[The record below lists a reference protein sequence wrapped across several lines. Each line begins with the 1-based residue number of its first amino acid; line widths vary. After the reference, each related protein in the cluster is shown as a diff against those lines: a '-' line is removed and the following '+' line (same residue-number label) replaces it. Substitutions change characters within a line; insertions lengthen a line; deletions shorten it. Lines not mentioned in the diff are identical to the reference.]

1 MTIFYRLAIVLVI
14 LLGAPHVMAQCPAG
28 QWPVGIT
35 IVPDDYPG
43 ETTWNL
49 YSNGNEVANGNFNGS
64 VVCVDSAD
72 CIRFDIHDSYGDGI
86 CCGYGLGSYVI
97 TLNGTQVAS
106 GGQFASTASHSF
118 NCGPGTICEN
128 PIPIDTGVTVSPQ
141 ENLYYSFTPDTTGI
155 FAISTCNLS
164 TCDTRIWMY
173 NNCANVD
180 FSGSATGALYY
191 NDDNALCGLQA
202 DLHPLLTAGIPYIIK
217 IGLKANTAC
226 AASIPFSITYEGAM
240 TSVLPIVKLTTVNN
254 AINNDV
260 KVPVVM
266 EIIDNGPGLLNS
278 TADTLYSY
286 EGTIMTEWQGFTGPG
301 YPKKNYDFDLV
312 DANGNKI
319 DTSLLGMPAEN
330 DWIFKAEYLDN
341 SLLVNTVTYEFSR
354 RMGQYA
360 PRTRQCEV
368 FLDGTYIGVYTL
380 TEKVKR
386 DNNRLDIA
394 KMTSADTSGSELTG
408 GYIIEMNI
416 NGDPA
421 AWNSVY
427 PPINSATSP
436 HAVEFKYVYPKADS
450 ILPVQANYIKTYV
463 DSFENALNGTN
474 YTNDTLGY
482 RKWIDVGT
490 FIDFLIVN
498 EFSMNYDSYGRSTY
512 MYKEKDTDGN
522 KLCIGPPW
530 DYDRAMADDPNSGWV
545 WENTHPYWPFPFW
558 WSKLYTDSVYRHEL
572 ACRWFSLR
580 EDVLKT
586 PRFMAFIDSVSAPLF
601 QGPADRNF
609 AVWQTLGAST
619 YNAQVQQ
626 MKVFLYYRLAWI
638 DNELAPFGAVL
649 PNLTIPSDTAVCKGI
664 TYTAPYNPSYSYN
677 WIPGPET
684 PSITLN
690 TPGTYNLRVKD
701 DFGCQRTLPMTVS
714 ISAPD
719 STFTQVLHVA
729 GDVFYIFAGNNGTNS
744 QYLWDFGDQTIL
756 SSGQTVS
763 HIYATPGI
771 YDVHMT
777 VIDTL
782 GCMGE
787 STKQIQI
794 TDGEIQVSIQPNP
807 SVNDPIIT
815 HNIPQNEAF
824 SFTLYDASGRKLK
837 EFSNPASPFTIETS
851 GMAEGTYWLQ
861 CSYKGQKISKGLVH
875 LD

>member
-1 MTIFYRLAIVLVI
+1 
-14 LLGAPHVMAQCPAG
+14 
-28 QWPVGIT
+28 
-35 IVPDDYPG
+35 
-43 ETTWNL
+43 
-49 YSNGNEVANGNFNGS
+49 
-64 VVCVDSAD
+64 
-72 CIRFDIHDSYGDGI
+72 
-86 CCGYGLGSYVI
+86 
-97 TLNGTQVAS
+97 
-106 GGQFASTASHSF
+106 
-118 NCGPGTICEN
+118 
-128 PIPIDTGVTVSPQ
+128 
-141 ENLYYSFTPDTTGI
+141 
-155 FAISTCNLS
+155 
-164 TCDTRIWMY
+164 
-173 NNCANVD
+173 
-180 FSGSATGALYY
+180 
-191 NDDNALCGLQA
+191 
-202 DLHPLLTAGIPYIIK
+202 
-217 IGLKANTAC
+217 
-226 AASIPFSITYEGAM
+226 
-240 TSVLPIVKLTTVNN
+240 
-254 AINNDV
+254 
-260 KVPVVM
+260 
-266 EIIDNGPGLLNS
+266 
-278 TADTLYSY
+278 
-286 EGTIMTEWQGFTGPG
+286 
-301 YPKKNYDFDLV
+301 
-312 DANGNKI
+312 
-319 DTSLLGMPAEN
+319 
-330 DWIFKAEYLDN
+330 
-341 SLLVNTVTYEFSR
+341 
-354 RMGQYA
+354 
-360 PRTRQCEV
+360 
-368 FLDGTYIGVYTL
+368 L

-394 KMTSADTSGSELTG
+394 KMTSADTAGSELTG

-450 ILPVQANYIKTYV
+450 ILPVQGNYIKTFV

-530 DYDRAMADDPNSGWV
+530 DYDRAMADDPTSGWV

-580 EDVLKT
+580 EDVLRT
-586 PRFMAFIDSVSAPLF
+586 SRFIAFIDSISAPLF

-609 AVWQTLGAST
+609 AVWQTMGAST
-619 YNAQVQQ
+619 YMAQVQH
-626 MKVFLYYRLAWI
+626 MKVFLYNRLTWI

-649 PNLTIPSDTAVCKGI
+649 PEVSIPSDTTVCKGI
-664 TYTAPYNPSYSYN
+664 TYTAFYNPSYSYN

-684 PSITLN
+684 AAITLN
-690 TPGTYNLRVKD
+690 TPGVYHLKVTDN
-701 DFGCQRTLPMTVS
+701 FGCQRTLPMTVG

-729 GDVFYIFAGNNGTNS
+729 GDVNYIFAGNNGTNS
-744 QYLWDFGDQTIL
+744 QYLWDFGDQTLL

-807 SVNDPIIT
+807 SVNNPIIT
-815 HNIPQNEAF
+815 HNIPQDEVY
-824 SFTLYDASGRKLK
+824 SFILFDAAGRKLQ
-837 EFSNPASPFTIETS
+837 EIQQPPSPFSLETTGIS
-851 GMAEGTYWLQ
+851 SGTYWLQ
-861 CSYKGQKISKGLVH
+861 CNFKGQKISKGIIRIE
-875 LD
+875 

>member
-1 MTIFYRLAIVLVI
+1 MLTIRLFYVI
-14 LLGAPHVMAQCPAG
+14 FLISISFVASAQCPAG

-43 ETTWNL
+43 ETTWDL
-49 YSNGNEVANGNFNGS
+49 YSNGNEVASGNVNGS
-64 VVCVDSAD
+64 VVCVDTAD

-106 GGQFASTASHSF
+106 GGEFASTASHSF
-118 NCGPGTICEN
+118 NCGPGTVCEN
-128 PIPIDTGVTVSPQ
+128 PIPTDTGITVSPQ
-141 ENLYYSFTPDTTGI
+141 ENIFYSFTPDTTGI
-155 FAISTCNLS
+155 YAITTCNLS
-164 TCDTRIWMY
+164 ACDTRIWMY

-180 FSGSATGALYY
+180 FNGSAAGTLYY
-191 NDDNALCGLQA
+191 NDDNASCGLQA
-202 DLHPLLTAGIPYIIK
+202 DLHPLLTAGVPYIIK
-217 IGLKANTAC
+217 IGLKANASC
-226 AASIPFSITYEGAM
+226 AVSIPFSITFEGAM

-254 AINNDV
+254 GINNDV
-260 KVPVVM
+260 KVPVTM
-266 EIIDNGPGLLNS
+266 EIIDNGPGQLNS
-278 TADTLYSY
+278 TADTHYSY

-312 DANGNKI
+312 DANGNKM

-341 SLLVNTVTYEFSR
+341 SLLVNTVSYEFSR
-354 RMGQYA
+354 RMGRYA
-360 PRTRQCEV
+360 PRTRSCEI
-368 FLDGTYIGVYTL
+368 FLDGTYIGVYSL

-386 DNNRLDIA
+386 DNNRVDIA
-394 KMTSADTSGSELTG
+394 KLTSADTAGSALTG

-463 DSFENALNGTN
+463 DSFENALNDVN
-474 YTNDTLGY
+474 FTNDSVGY

-530 DYDRAMADDPNSGWV
+530 DYDRAMVDGPSSGWV

-558 WSKLYTDSVYRHEL
+558 WSKMYTDSVYRHEL

-580 EDVLKT
+580 EDVLRT
-586 PRFMAFIDSVSAPLF
+586 SRFMAFIDSVSAPLL

-619 YNAQVQQ
+619 YASRVQN
-626 MKVFLYYRLAWI
+626 MKVFLYQRLAWI
-638 DNELAPFGAVL
+638 DSELAPFGAVL
-649 PNLTIPSDTAVCKGI
+649 PSIEIPADTTVCKGI
-664 TYTAPYNPSYSYN
+664 TYSAPYLSGYAYN

-684 PSITLN
+684 PEITFT
-690 TPGTYNLRVKD
+690 TPGSYQLNVKNA
-701 DFGCQRTLPMTVS
+701 FGCERTLPMHVNL
-714 ISAPD
+714 SAPD
-719 STFTQVLHVA
+719 STFTQGLHVS
-729 GDVFYIFAGNNGTNS
+729 GDINYIFIGNNGPTS
-744 QYLWDFGDQTIL
+744 QYFWDFGDQTML
-756 SSGQTVS
+756 AGGQTS
-763 HIYATPGI
+763 THIYASPGV
-771 YDVHMT
+771 YT
-777 VIDTL
+777 VNMSVVDTL
-782 GCMGE
+782 GCMGQ
-787 STKQIQI
+787 SSKQIQV

-807 SVNDPIIT
+807 SINNPIIT

-824 SFTLYDASGRKLK
+824 SFTLYDAAGRLLK
-837 EFSNPASPFTIETS
+837 EIQQPPSPFTLETT
-851 GMAEGTYWLQ
+851 GIAGGTYWLQ
-861 CSYKGQKISKGLVH
+861 CSYKGQNVSKGLVSIK
-875 LD
+875 

>member
-1 MTIFYRLAIVLVI
+1 MIRLLYYVAVVFLVFVTGQA
-14 LLGAPHVMAQCPAG
+14 LAQCPAG
-28 QWPVGIT
+28 QWPVAIT

-43 ETTWNL
+43 ETSWNL
-49 YSNGNEVANGNFNGS
+49 FSNGIEVATGNVNGS
-64 VVCVDSAD
+64 VVCVDTAD

-106 GGQFASTASHSF
+106 GGEFASVASHSF

-128 PIPIDTGVTVSPQ
+128 PIPTDTGLTIAPG
-141 ENLYYSFTPDTTGI
+141 ENIFYTFTPESTGI
-155 FAISTCNLS
+155 YEITTCNLS
-164 TCDTRIWMY
+164 SCDTRIWVY

-180 FSGSATGALYY
+180 FNGSAAGALYY
-191 NDDNALCGLQA
+191 NDDNAVCGLQA

-217 IGLKANTAC
+217 IGLKVNAAC
-226 AASIPFSITYEGAM
+226 AANIPFSISYEGAM
-240 TSVLPIVKLTTVNN
+240 NSVLPIVKLTTVNN
-254 AINNDV
+254 GINNDV
-260 KVPVVM
+260 KVPVYM

-341 SLLVNTVTYEFSR
+341 SLLVNTVSYEFSR
-354 RMGQYA
+354 RMGRYA
-360 PRTRQCEV
+360 PRTKQCEI
-368 FLDGTYIGVYTL
+368 FLDGTYIGVYSL

-386 DNNRLDIA
+386 DNNRVDIA
-394 KMTSADTSGSELTG
+394 KLTSADTAGSALTG

-450 ILPVQANYIKTYV
+450 ILPVQGNYIKTYV
-463 DSFENALNGTN
+463 DSFENALNGIN
-474 YTNDTLGY
+474 YTNDSLGY

-558 WSKLYTDSVYRHEL
+558 WSRMYTDSVYRHEL

-580 EDVLKT
+580 EDVLRT
-586 PRFMAFIDSVSAPLF
+586 SRFMAFIDSVSAPLL
-601 QGPADRNF
+601 QGPAERNF

-619 YNAQVQQ
+619 YASRVQNI
-626 MKVFLYYRLAWI
+626 KVFLYQRLAWI
-638 DNELAPFGAVL
+638 DSELAPFGAVL
-649 PNLTIPSDTAVCKGI
+649 PDIEIPADTTVCKGI
-664 TYTAPYNPSYSYN
+664 TYAAPYLSGYAYN

-684 PSITLN
+684 PEIVFYN
-690 TPGTYNLRVKD
+690 PGFYQLKVSD
-701 DFGCQRTLPMTVS
+701 EFGCQRILPMNVA

-719 STFTQVLHVA
+719 STFTQGLHVS
-729 GDVFYIFAGNNGTNS
+729 GDINYIFIGNNGPTS
-744 QYLWDFGDQTIL
+744 QYLWDFGDQTL
-756 SSGQTVS
+756 WTGGQTTV
-763 HIYATPGI
+763 HTYASPGI
-771 YDVHMT
+771 YNVHMT
-777 VIDTL
+777 VIDSL

-787 STKQIQI
+787 STKQIQV
-794 TDGEIQVSIQPNP
+794 TDGEIQVGIQPNP
-807 SVNDPIIT
+807 SVYNPVIT
-815 HNIPQNEAF
+815 HNIPQNEAY
-824 SFTLYDASGRKLK
+824 SFTLFDAAGRKLK
-837 EFSNPASPFTIETS
+837 EIQNPPSPFTLETS
-851 GMAEGTYWLQ
+851 GMANGTYWLK
-861 CSYKGQKISKGLVH
+861 CSYKDQIISKGLVFIK
-875 LD
+875 

>member
-1 MTIFYRLAIVLVI
+1 MTIYYRI
-14 LLGAPHVMAQCPAG
+14 LFSLLLLFCTTTLMAQCPAG

-43 ETTWNL
+43 ETTWDL
-49 YSNGNEVANGNFNGS
+49 YSNGNEVATGNVNGS

-106 GGQFASTASHSF
+106 GGEFASTASHSF

-141 ENLYYSFTPDTTGI
+141 ENIYYSFTPDTTGI
-155 FAISTCNLS
+155 YAISTCNLS
-164 TCDTRIWMY
+164 ACDTRIWMY

-180 FSGSATGALYY
+180 FNGSAAGTLYY
-191 NDDNALCGLQA
+191 NDDNASCGFQA

-217 IGLKANTAC
+217 IGLKANAAC
-226 AASIPFSITYEGAM
+226 ATSIPFSITFEGAM
-240 TSVLPIVKLTTVNN
+240 TSVLPIVKLTTVNS

-266 EIIDNGPGLLNS
+266 EIIDNGQGQLNS

-312 DANGNKI
+312 DVNGNKI

-341 SLLVNTVTYEFSR
+341 SLLVNTVTYEFAR
-354 RMGQYA
+354 RMGRYA
-360 PRTRQCEV
+360 PRTRLCEI

-386 DNNRLDIA
+386 DNNRVDIA
-394 KMTSADTSGSELTG
+394 KLTSADTAGSALTG

-463 DSFENALNGTN
+463 DSFENALNGIN
-474 YTNDTLGY
+474 YTNDSLGY

-558 WSKLYTDSVYRHEL
+558 WSKLYSDSVYRHEL

-580 EDVLKT
+580 ENVLKT

-619 YNAQVQQ
+619 YLAQVQN
-626 MKVFLYYRLAWI
+626 MKVFLYKRLTWI

-649 PNLTIPSDTAVCKGI
+649 PDLVIPSDTAVCKGI

-684 PSITLN
+684 AAITLS
-690 TPGTYNLRVKD
+690 TPGTYNLRVED
-701 DFGCQRTLPMTVS
+701 GFGCQRTLPMTVS

-729 GDVFYIFAGNNGTNS
+729 GDVHYIFAGNNGTNS
-744 QYLWDFGDQTIL
+744 QYLWDFGDQTFL
-756 SSGQTVS
+756 ASGQTVS

-771 YDVHMT
+771 YEVHMT

-782 GCMGE
+782 GCIGE
-787 STKQIQI
+787 SSKQIQI

-807 SVNDPIIT
+807 SVNNPIIT

-824 SFTLYDASGRKLK
+824 TFTLYDAAGRLLQ
-837 EFSNPASPFTIETS
+837 EIQQPPSPFTLETT
-851 GMAEGTYWLQ
+851 GIAGGTYWLQ
-861 CSYKGQKISKGLVH
+861 CSYKGQNVSKGLVRI
-875 LD
+875 D

>member
-1 MTIFYRLAIVLVI
+1 MTIYYRI
-14 LLGAPHVMAQCPAG
+14 LFSLLLLFCTTTLMAQCPAG

-43 ETTWNL
+43 ETTWDL
-49 YSNGNEVANGNFNGS
+49 YSNGNEVATGNVNGS

-106 GGQFASTASHSF
+106 GGEFASTASHSF

-141 ENLYYSFTPDTTGI
+141 ENIYYSFTPDTTGI
-155 FAISTCNLS
+155 YAISTCNLS
-164 TCDTRIWMY
+164 ACDTRIWMY

-180 FSGSATGALYY
+180 FNGSAAGTLYY
-191 NDDNALCGLQA
+191 NDDNASCGFQA

-217 IGLKANTAC
+217 IGLKANAAC
-226 AASIPFSITYEGAM
+226 ATSIPFSITYEGAM
-240 TSVLPIVKLTTVNN
+240 TSVLPIVKLTTVNS

-266 EIIDNGPGLLNS
+266 EIIDNGQGQLNS

-312 DANGNKI
+312 DVNGNKI

-341 SLLVNTVTYEFSR
+341 SLLVNTVTYEFAR
-354 RMGQYA
+354 RMGRYA
-360 PRTRQCEV
+360 PRTRLCEI

-386 DNNRLDIA
+386 DNNRVDIA
-394 KMTSADTSGSELTG
+394 KLTSADTAGSALTG

-463 DSFENALNGTN
+463 DSFENALNGIN
-474 YTNDTLGY
+474 YTNDSLGY

-558 WSKLYTDSVYRHEL
+558 WSKLYSDSVYRHEL

-580 EDVLKT
+580 ENVLKT

-619 YNAQVQQ
+619 YLAQVQN
-626 MKVFLYYRLAWI
+626 MKVFLYKRLTWI

-649 PNLTIPSDTAVCKGI
+649 PDLVIPSDTAVCKGI

-684 PSITLN
+684 AAITLS
-690 TPGTYNLRVKD
+690 TPGTYNLRVED
-701 DFGCQRTLPMTVS
+701 GFGCQRTLPMTVS

-729 GDVFYIFAGNNGTNS
+729 GDVHYIFAGNNGTNS
-744 QYLWDFGDQTIL
+744 QYLWDFGDQTFL
-756 SSGQTVS
+756 ASGQTVS

-771 YDVHMT
+771 YEVHMT

-787 STKQIQI
+787 SSKQIQI

-807 SVNDPIIT
+807 SVSNPIIT
-815 HNIPQNEAF
+815 HNIPQNEAY
-824 SFTLYDASGRKLK
+824 SFTLYDAAGRLLQ
-837 EFSNPASPFTIETS
+837 EIQQPPSPFTLETT
-851 GMAEGTYWLQ
+851 GIAGGTYWLQ
-861 CSYKGQKISKGLVH
+861 CSYKGQNVSKGLVRI
-875 LD
+875 D

>member
-1 MTIFYRLAIVLVI
+1 MTIYYRI
-14 LLGAPHVMAQCPAG
+14 LFSLLFLFCATTLMAQCPAG
-28 QWPVGIT
+28 QWPVGIA
-35 IVPDDYPG
+35 IVPDGYPG

-49 YSNGNEVANGNFNGS
+49 YSNGNEVANGNVNGS
-64 VVCVDSAD
+64 VVCVDSVD

-106 GGQFASTASHSF
+106 GGTFTSTASHSF

-141 ENLYYSFTPDTTGI
+141 ENIYYSFTPDTTGI
-155 FAISTCNLS
+155 YAISTCNLS
-164 TCDTRIWMY
+164 ACDTRIWMY
-173 NNCANVD
+173 NNCANVA
-180 FSGSATGALYY
+180 FNGSATGALYY
-191 NDDNALCGLQA
+191 NDDNVLCGLQA
-202 DLHPLLTAGIPYIIK
+202 DLHPLLTAGISYIIK

-254 AINNDV
+254 GINNDV
-260 KVPVVM
+260 KVPVTM
-266 EIIDNGPGLLNS
+266 EIIDNGPGQLNS

-286 EGTIMTEWQGFTGPG
+286 EGTIMTEWQGFSGPG

-312 DANGNKI
+312 DAIGNKI

-341 SLLVNTVTYEFSR
+341 SLLINTVTYEFAR
-354 RMGQYA
+354 RMGRYA
-360 PRTRQCEV
+360 PRTRLCEI

-394 KMTSADTSGSELTG
+394 KLTSADTTGSDLTG

-463 DSFENALNGTN
+463 DSFENALNGIN
-474 YTNDTLGY
+474 YTNDSSGY
-482 RKWIDVGT
+482 RKWIDLGT

-530 DYDRAMADDPNSGWV
+530 DYDRAMANDPNSGWV

-558 WSKLYTDSVYRHEL
+558 WSKLYSDSVYRHEL

-580 EDVLKT
+580 ENVLKT

-619 YNAQVQQ
+619 YLAQVQN
-626 MKVFLYYRLAWI
+626 MKVFLYKRLTWI

-649 PNLTIPSDTAVCKGI
+649 PDLVIPSDTAVCKGI

-684 PSITLN
+684 AAITLS
-690 TPGTYNLRVKD
+690 TPGTYNLRVED
-701 DFGCQRTLPMTVS
+701 GFGCQRTLPMTVS

-729 GDVFYIFAGNNGTNS
+729 GDVHYIFAGNNGTNS
-744 QYLWDFGDQTIL
+744 QYLWDFGDQTFL
-756 SSGQTVS
+756 ASGQTVS
-763 HIYATPGI
+763 HIYSTPGI
-771 YDVHMT
+771 YEVHMT

-787 STKQIQI
+787 SSKQIQI

-824 SFTLYDASGRKLK
+824 SFTLYDAAGRLLQ
-837 EFSNPASPFTIETS
+837 EIQQPPSPFTLETT
-851 GMAEGTYWLQ
+851 GIAGGTYWLQ
-861 CSYKGQKISKGLVH
+861 CSYKGQKISKGLVR
-875 LD
+875 LY

>member
-1 MTIFYRLAIVLVI
+1 MRKKILFLFAAIIIVCCDFS
-14 LLGAPHVMAQCPAG
+14 AQCPVG

-43 ETTWNL
+43 ETSWNL
-49 YSNGNEVANGNFNGS
+49 YANGNEVANGNVIGS
-64 VVCVDSAD
+64 VVCVDTGD

-86 CCGYGLGSYVI
+86 CCGYGLGSYTI
-97 TLNGTQVAS
+97 TLNGVQVAT
-106 GGQFASTASHSF
+106 GGQFATLASHSF

-128 PIPIDTGVTVSPQ
+128 PIPVDTGITNAPN
-141 ENLYYSFTPDTTGI
+141 ENMFYSFTPSTTGI
-155 FAISTCNLS
+155 YEITTCGLS
-164 TCDTRIWMY
+164 TCDTKLWIY

-180 FSGSATGALYY
+180 FNSSGSGALYY
-191 NDDNALCGLQA
+191 SDDNASCGLQA
-202 DLHPLLTAGIPYIIK
+202 DLHPLLTAGVQYIVR
-217 IGLKANTAC
+217 IGLKPGETC
-226 AASIPFSITYEGAM
+226 LPTIPFKISFEGVM

-278 TADTLYSY
+278 ASDTVYSY

-301 YPKKNYDFDLV
+301 YPKKNYDFDLI
-312 DANGNKI
+312 DGSGNKI

-341 SLLVNTVTYEFSR
+341 SLLINTVTYEFAR
-354 RMGQYA
+354 RMGRYA
-360 PRTRQCEV
+360 PRTRQCEI

-394 KMTSADTSGSELTG
+394 KMTSADTAGSELTG

-421 AWNSVY
+421 AWNSIY
-427 PPINSATSP
+427 PPINNATSP

-450 ILPVQANYIKTYV
+450 ILPVQGNYIKTFV
-463 DSFENALNGTN
+463 DSFENALNGAN
-474 YTNDTLGY
+474 YTNDTIGY

-530 DYDRAMADDPNSGWV
+530 DYDRAMASNPTSGWV

-558 WSKLYTDSVYRHEL
+558 WSKLYTDSVYKHEL

-580 EDVLKT
+580 EDAFKT
-586 PRFMAFIDSVSAPLF
+586 SRFISFIDSVAGPLL

-609 AVWQTLGAST
+609 SVWQTLGAST
-619 YNAQVQQ
+619 YATQVQN
-626 MKVFLYYRLAWI
+626 MKVFLYNRLAWI
-638 DNELAPFGAVL
+638 DNELSPFGAVI
-649 PNLTIPSDTAVCKGI
+649 PNIEIPADTTVCKDI
-664 TYTAPYNPSYSYN
+664 VYTAPWNSAYDYN

-684 PSITLN
+684 PSITLSN
-690 TPGTYNLRVKD
+690 PGAYLLLVKD
-701 DFGCQRTLPMTVS
+701 EFGCSKTLPMNVNLS
-714 ISAPD
+714 IPD
-719 STFTQVLHVA
+719 SNFVQIVHIS
-729 GDVFYIFAGNNGTNS
+729 GDINYSFSGLNGPNNLYQWN
-744 QYLWDFGDQTIL
+744 FGDATNGATGMQ
-756 SSGQTVS
+756 VN
-763 HIYATPGI
+763 HIYAVPGL
-771 YDVHMT
+771 YTVEMT
-777 VIDTL
+777 VTDSI
-782 GCMGE
+782 GCMGH
-787 STKQIQI
+787 STKEIQI
-794 TDGEIQVSIQPNP
+794 TDGSIQVTIQPNP
-807 SVNDPIIT
+807 SVNNPSIV
-815 HNIPQNEAF
+815 HNLPQDEQYTF
-824 SFTLYDASGRKLK
+824 RLYDAAGRKLK
-837 EFSNPASPFTIETS
+837 ELNNPISPFTLETI
-851 GMAEGTYWLQ
+851 GLAHGTYWLQ
-861 CSYKGQKISKGLVH
+861 CEYQGQRISQSLLKL
-875 LD
+875 